1 MDKIRPMTHQAN
13 ENSKDS
19 MSMENFASW
28 TRLYDNTRSLCFRTV
43 VASHYLTTCQS
54 WLGGP
59 WTQTARLWSSINANI
74 SLMGKSV
81 GSAYSLS
88 VALSIY
94 GLNLANWQYKF
105 GRVRAVMML
114 YLLRSAPSAPWMSRP
129 LWPRPKVLHLICL
142 ASINHKCNFRISNQH
157 YICMLLD

>member
-1 MDKIRPMTHQAN
+1 MPELA
-13 ENSKDS
+13 
-19 MSMENFASW
+19 W
-28 TRLYDNTRSLCFRTV
+28 
-43 VASHYLTTCQS
+43 
-54 WLGGP
+54 
-59 WTQTARLWSSINANI
+59 WTQTARVSSSINANI

-105 GRVRAVMML
+105 GRVRAVLML

-129 LWPRPKVLHLICL
+129 LWTYGPVLRFCIWF

-157 YICMLLD
+157 YICMLLTSMIIVSEQENVWRCGSCGGWWAGCGDKKKMDHTWWTLPPLNQIPTQWP